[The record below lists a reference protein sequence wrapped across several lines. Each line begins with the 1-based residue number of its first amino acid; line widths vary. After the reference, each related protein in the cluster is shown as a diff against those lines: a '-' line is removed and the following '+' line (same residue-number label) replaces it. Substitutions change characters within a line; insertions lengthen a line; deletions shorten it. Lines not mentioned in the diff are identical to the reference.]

1 MTLLDTTKQELIR
14 EINQRVE
21 DKILEPNNAELLRK
35 LILNSE
41 NINEAISIAQLG
53 TIFKQTGF
61 HYDIRLEKTR
71 DIKYFKK
78 NENLSFHISDN
89 APVHKLIIGD
99 NYDALTNLLIQYR
112 GMIDVIYIDPPYAK
126 DSMGEF
132 AKTNYTNG
140 ISRDNLLSMMYPR
153 LLLAKR
159 LLSPDGV
166 IFCSIDDRNQ
176 SYIKCLFDEVF
187 TEKGFLFCL
196 PRITKKGGK
205 TTTTIQKNHDYILG
219 YTLSLNLIFDQL
231 EKDLS
236 SFDLEDEY
244 VEERGKYKLTQTLDY
259 GSLSYSQSMDYPIE
273 YKGKTYYAGSSKEAW
288 EKRQHGDHRD
298 SDWTWRWQKSAFK
311 WGIDN
316 GLIVLK
322 GNRFYTKTYAKCRKK
337 IGLNELIFF
346 DPGKAYTTLSYLDNE
361 FSNDNGK
368 KELDKIFPLSD
379 RIFKNPKPSALIKQL
394 IKMVCYKKD
403 AIILDFFAGSGST
416 AHAVADLNKEDGG
429 TRQAIL
435 CQINE
440 KTTENPKGI
449 AYEVTSKRLKRIFT
463 GRCYDGSTDFPWN
476 KTNSEYNENCDVYEL
491 MSVLDSETVEGK
503 TVVDVIDETLY
514 GKERFNNLQ
523 DKIEWI
529 CDNFAATEQK
539 IKDLE

>member
-99 NYDALTNLLIQYR
+99 NYDALQNLLIQYR

-205 TTTTIQKNHDYILG
+205 TTTTIQKNHDYP
-219 YTLSLNLIFDQL
+219 
-231 EKDLS
+231 S
-236 SFDLEDEY
+236 S
-244 VEERGKYKLTQTLDY
+244 G
-259 GSLSYSQSMDYPIE
+259 
-273 YKGKTYYAGSSKEAW
+273 
-288 EKRQHGDHRD
+288 
-298 SDWTWRWQKSAFK
+298 
-311 WGIDN
+311 
-316 GLIVLK
+316 
-322 GNRFYTKTYAKCRKK
+322 
-337 IGLNELIFF
+337 
-346 DPGKAYTTLSYLDNE
+346 
-361 FSNDNGK
+361 
-368 KELDKIFPLSD
+368 
-379 RIFKNPKPSALIKQL
+379 
-394 IKMVCYKKD
+394 
-403 AIILDFFAGSGST
+403 
-416 AHAVADLNKEDGG
+416 
-429 TRQAIL
+429 
-435 CQINE
+435 
-440 KTTENPKGI
+440 
-449 AYEVTSKRLKRIFT
+449 
-463 GRCYDGSTDFPWN
+463 
-476 KTNSEYNENCDVYEL
+476 
-491 MSVLDSETVEGK
+491 
-503 TVVDVIDETLY
+503 
-514 GKERFNNLQ
+514 
-523 DKIEWI
+523 
-529 CDNFAATEQK
+529 
-539 IKDLE
+539 